1 MTAGGK
7 NIYNFTLFSSG
18 FRSGQFSVGA
28 NCEFMHLVDLQ
39 IPVKVYTQAIKQ
51 GVHRDVENTPINF
64 AILNSSFI
72 KNDNLAMG

>member
-1 MTAGGK
+1 
-7 NIYNFTLFSSG
+7 
-18 FRSGQFSVGA
+18 
-28 NCEFMHLVDLQ
+28 MHLVDLQ

-72 KNDNLAMG
+72 KNDNLAMGWNFQYA